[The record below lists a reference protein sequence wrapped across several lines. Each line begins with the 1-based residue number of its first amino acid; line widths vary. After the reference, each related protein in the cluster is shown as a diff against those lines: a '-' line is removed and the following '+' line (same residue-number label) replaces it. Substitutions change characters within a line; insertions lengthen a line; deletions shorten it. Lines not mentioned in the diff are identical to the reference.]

1 MAGGKITQK
10 TIVSGAQGTGDKNLV
25 VNPNYAYIA
34 PFSFGTGW
42 NEIQLGVFMS
52 FVKAGDGN
60 ENVGFGDTTNPVEQ
74 LGATSNDEFFYFGI
88 AKTGETQGLP
98 SGSLNSGFIGMR
110 GDAITFA
117 DTTVSTYNRIANIS
131 EANNGEINLNFMRD
145 QSLFFSSSGTTMLE
159 TGMFND
165 NRGNWLCVGLNSGA
179 ANEGEDQDQGGTSQD
194 NHPEAC
200 AEHSGRFCAYWGARF
215 KMINKGQ
222 SNQLIRFTAQH
233 RHVDTNGGPGVKNPA
248 TSSSDIADI
257 QNAGVV
263 TDVSTGAL
271 ASLLDGN
278 NVVHFSDG
286 DAADGIGHAVNG
298 HDETTGFIFNHG
310 GNHVPVPDALY
321 IYNGF
326 DTVRPRIHAWGVKV
340 IS

>member
-10 TIVSGAQGTGDKNLV
+10 TIVNGPQGTGDKNLV

-52 FVKAGDGN
+52 FVQTGDGN
-60 ENVGFGDTTNPVEQ
+60 ENSGFDSSSSFVEQ
-74 LGATSNDEFFYFGI
+74 LGGTSNDEFFYFGI

-110 GDAITFA
+110 GDSISFEDSA
-117 DTTVSTYNRIANIS
+117 TTTTNRINNVA
-131 EANNGEINLNFMRD
+131 EANGTDSTASSSRSN
-145 QSLFFSSSGTTMLE
+145 SLFFSSVGATMLE
-159 TGMFND
+159 TGLFNA

-179 ANEGEDQDQGGTSQD
+179 AEEGLENFGSDFQPDGCT
-194 NHPEAC
+194 
-200 AEHSGRFCAYWGARF
+200 EHSGRFCAYWGARF
-215 KMINKGQ
+215 KIINKGQ

-233 RHVDTNGGPGVKNPA
+233 RDADMKNPI
-248 TSSSDIADI
+248 TSTSAANVGDLRNDA
-257 QNAGVV
+257 VV

-271 ASLLDGN
+271 ANLLDGS
-278 NVVHFSDG
+278 NVSHFSDP
-286 DAADGIGHAVNG
+286 DASNGAGHVVNG
-298 HDETTGFIFNHG
+298 HDVTTGFVFNNG
-310 GNHVPVPDALY
+310 GNHVPVPDALF

-326 DTVRPRIHAWGVKV
+326 NTVRPRIHTWGVKV

>member
-1 MAGGKITQK
+1 MAGGKITEK
-10 TIVSGAQGTGDKNLV
+10 TIVDGPQGTKDKNLV
-25 VNPNYAYIA
+25 INSNYAYIA

-42 NEIQLGVFMS
+42 NEIQLGVFMC
-52 FVKAGDGN
+52 FVKSGDGV
-60 ENVGFGDTTNPVEQ
+60 ENSGFDDSSSPTEQ

-88 AKTGETQGLP
+88 AKTGETQSLP
-98 SGSLNSGFIGMR
+98 SGSLSSGFIGMR
-110 GDAITFA
+110 GDSITFDNTA
-117 DTTVSTYNRIANIS
+117 GTTFNRIANFG
-131 EANNGEINLNFMRD
+131 EANNGSTNISVIRD

-165 NRGNWLCVGLNSGA
+165 NRGNWLCVGLNTGS
-179 ANEGEDQDQGGTSQD
+179 ANEGLDNPTNPDASSQ
-194 NHPEAC
+194 AC

-215 KMINKGQ
+215 KIINKGQ
-222 SNQLIRFTAQH
+222 SNQLIRFTAQQ
-233 RHVDTNGGPGVKNPA
+233 RHIAFGNALSAKNPANQNADISNITNGGV
-248 TSSSDIADI
+248 I
-257 QNAGVV
+257 

-278 NVVHFSDG
+278 DVVHFSN
-286 DAADGIGHAVNG
+286 ATTADSAGAAVNG
-298 HDETTGFIFNHG
+298 HSETTGFVFNHG

-326 DTVRPRIHAWGVKV
+326 NTVRPRIHTWGVKV